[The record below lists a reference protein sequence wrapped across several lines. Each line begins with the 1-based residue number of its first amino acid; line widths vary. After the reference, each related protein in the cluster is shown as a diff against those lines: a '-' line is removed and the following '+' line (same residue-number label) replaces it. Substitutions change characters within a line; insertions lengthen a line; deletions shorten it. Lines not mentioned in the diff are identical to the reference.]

1 MESKVS
7 VKQCSLCDREVEYYC
22 YDCQKELCIQC
33 KKIHVID
40 LITKDHKVKS
50 YTEKM
55 KYPPKQIAQSKDHL
69 HVKSPLSQ
77 NHNYH
82 EAYAIPVCDPCP
94 ENSPK
99 ILLTPDQ
106 ISLLKRR
113 RHDAIERL
121 QYSEIIYHIRSDD
134 IYCRRFMLEGVRH
147 DLKIGHKAVT
157 IRGQSKAEMRG
168 QGLKDLIDDVLA
180 GDLEDRCII
189 QKTRMTRHMSRLLRY
204 YHRYKHLKYIMVTR
218 PVKFLRIITKKH
230 NPQKDDMRKIINMV
244 VNLMKRIQFVETGK
258 RQAPTNKLMLKLMSS
273 PVLLKV
279 LKANGVYECKHISY
293 VTPHQVW
300 VSDEHSLSLIDTTTG
315 KKLHSVERAKHY
327 LAQTDGIHT
336 VNSNGELIYIDKDR
350 DIKRISFEKKPT
362 SFMTEKDWDW
372 YPFCLYCSPATGD
385 ILVGKNYEDTG
396 KVSRY
401 DNDGHLKQRNI
412 PLNPSFPRIY
422 MEPCF
427 ITENNNGDIVV
438 SDRGRNAVV
447 VTTDRGAYRFSYMG
461 IGPRGICTDVF
472 SHILVCDEYTKSV
485 QMLDKDGQFL
495 SYLLT
500 EQSPGIIKPY
510 SLSYDIHNHCIIV
523 GSERNKKVAVYRY
536 INRRLDLTGT
546 YHLLSSK
553 N

>member
-1 MESKVS
+1 
-7 VKQCSLCDREVEYYC
+7 
-22 YDCQKELCIQC
+22 
-33 KKIHVID
+33 
-40 LITKDHKVKS
+40 
-50 YTEKM
+50 
-55 KYPPKQIAQSKDHL
+55 
-69 HVKSPLSQ
+69 
-77 NHNYH
+77 
-82 EAYAIPVCDPCP
+82 
-94 ENSPK
+94 
-99 ILLTPDQ
+99 
-106 ISLLKRR
+106 
-113 RHDAIERL
+113 
-121 QYSEIIYHIRSDD
+121 
-134 IYCRRFMLEGVRH
+134 
-147 DLKIGHKAVT
+147 
-157 IRGQSKAEMRG
+157 
-168 QGLKDLIDDVLA
+168 
-180 GDLEDRCII
+180 
-189 QKTRMTRHMSRLLRY
+189 
-204 YHRYKHLKYIMVTR
+204 
-218 PVKFLRIITKKH
+218 
-230 NPQKDDMRKIINMV
+230 MV
-244 VNLMKRIQFVETGK
+244 VNLMKGIQFVETGK

-336 VNSNGELIYIDKDR
+336 VNSNGELIYIDETS
-350 DIKRISFEKKPT
+350 DIKRISFDKKTTT
-362 SFMTEKDWDW
+362 SFMKEKDWDW

-447 VTTDRGAYRFSYMG
+447 VTTDRGAYRFSYME

-500 EQSPGIIKPY
+500 EQSPGIKKPY
-510 SLSYDIHNHCIIV
+510 SLSYDIHNHCIMV
-523 GSERNKKVAVYRY
+523 GSGRNKKLAVYRY
-536 INRRLDLTGT
+536 INRHLDLTGT